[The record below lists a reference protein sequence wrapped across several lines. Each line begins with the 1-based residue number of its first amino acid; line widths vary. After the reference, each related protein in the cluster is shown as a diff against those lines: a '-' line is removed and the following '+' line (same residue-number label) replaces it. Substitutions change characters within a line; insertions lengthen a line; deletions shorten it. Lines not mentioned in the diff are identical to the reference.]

1 MTRSELDSVLEDHK
15 KWLNG
20 GSDGK
25 RADLSGADLRGADL
39 RGADL
44 RGADLSGANLRRADL
59 SGADL
64 SGADLSGADLRGAN
78 LRGADLRGADLRGAD
93 LDFSSWPLWCGGT
106 GVTIDARTARQLIAH
121 VCSCSI
127 PDADDALLACIEA
140 MKVEGRKSHRAL
152 DCGLMEYGPGP
163 RHV

>member
-1 MTRSELDSVLEDHK
+1 MA
-15 KWLNG
+15 N
-20 GSDGK
+20 
-25 RADLSGADLRGADL
+25 LSGANLSGAN
-39 RGADL
+39 
-44 RGADLSGANLRRADL
+44 LSGANLR
-59 SGADL
+59 GANL
-64 SGADLSGADLRGAN
+64 RGADLSGADLRGTN
-78 LRGADLRGADLRGAD
+78 LSGAD